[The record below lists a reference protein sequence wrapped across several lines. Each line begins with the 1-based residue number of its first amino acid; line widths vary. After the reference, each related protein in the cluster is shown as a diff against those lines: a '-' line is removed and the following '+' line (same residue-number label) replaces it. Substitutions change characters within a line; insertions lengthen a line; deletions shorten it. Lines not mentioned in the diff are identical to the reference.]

1 MALELVG
8 VDQELDYI
16 IVVNILHECIL
27 AQVLE
32 TVEDVGIGQAQEVQS
47 DAVVKVLDATGVQV
61 LHHVQ
66 ITRVGPVLDLD
77 LRLSALLHAVHEHT
91 AEVLALRSEDGLV
104 SIDRL
109 LFDKEDHVGEGRI
122 VDDGPHVYDQIGHGL
137 VVDLVLFKLADVED
151 AYVIKPLAPVEAA
164 EDEQLLGA
172 NHTGRVAL
180 SARRSFL
187 EFEWVGPA
195 HRFRVQHI

>member
-16 IVVNILHECIL
+16 IVVNILHECVL
-27 AQVLE
+27 AQVLK
-32 TVEDVGIGQAQEVQS
+32 TVKDVGIGQAQEVQS

-104 SIDRL
+104 SVDRL
-109 LFDKEDHVGEGRI
+109 LLDEEYDVGEGRI

-137 VVDLVLFKLADVED
+137 VIDLVLFKLADVED
-151 AYVIKPLAPVEAA
+151 AYVIKPLAPVKAA
-164 EDEQLLGA
+164 EDEELLRADHACGVTLS
-172 NHTGRVAL
+172 TGGSL
-180 SARRSFL
+180 F
-187 EFEWVGPA
+187 EF
-195 HRFRVQHI
+195 